1 MDKRQIG
8 DLGES
13 FAASYY
19 EKTGYKVVCRNFTC
33 RGGEIDVIAEN
44 DDTLIFVEVK
54 TRKADSLT
62 EPKQAVDKR
71 KIHRLT
77 VAANCFLAEKESEKQ
92 IQFDVF
98 EVWQNNGKVF
108 KFNRIENAFEGE
120 DFSGRYDVF

>member
-33 RGGEIDVIAEN
+33 HGGEIDVIAEN
-44 DDTLIFVEVK
+44 EDTLIFVEVK

-77 VAANCFLAEKESEKQ
+77 VAANCFLAENESEKQ

-108 KFNRIENAFEGE
+108 KFNRIENAFKGE